1 MKFCV
6 KVETDIKT
14 GKTDYRFGGKNEAT
28 LWSRL
33 CGYKR
38 IFKIRCGIGYIHGKE
53 INSASVGKFPPML
66 FHMQSENYMD
76 AG

>member
-6 KVETDIKT
+6 KVDTDIKT
-14 GKTDYRFGGKNEAT
+14 GKTEYRFGGKNEAT

-38 IFKIRCGIGYIHGKE
+38 ICKIRCGIGYIHGKE
-53 INSASVGKFPPML
+53 IISASVGKFPPRL
-66 FHMQSENYMD
+66 FHMQSEDYMD
-76 AG
+76 AD